1 MVNQIVTNFR
11 SFFKQTILFL
21 MAIFIFNMSIDVPD
35 EFNDFVKEN
44 LSFNEIE
51 SVGELIME
59 DILGFE
65 NFFEEQEDDDSD
77 EKTSFFKKIQ
87 FEHTHRELIPMF
99 NWFTQ
104 KDVSDIPVE
113 KEREIQQV
121 EKKRLD
127 KPPIPSLS

>member
-1 MVNQIVTNFR
+1 
-11 SFFKQTILFL
+11 

-77 EKTSFFKKIQ
+77 EKTSFIKKIQ
-87 FEHTHRELIPMF
+87 FEQTHRELILMF

-104 KDVSDIPVE
+104 KDVSDIPIE
-113 KEREIQQV
+113 KEREILQI

-127 KPPIPSLS
+127 KPPILSVS